1 LPSRSPFSPYSAL
14 FRSPSLHSA
23 GRRERR
29 ADTAPGRRSVKHA
42 VVAEPGDRSTTLEEL
57 WQIRD
62 LLAESDPDA
71 AAQLHAIYN
80 RLCAEDRKS
89 TRLNSSHVK
98 NS

>member
-1 LPSRSPFSPYSAL
+1 M
-14 FRSPSLHSA
+14 
-23 GRRERR
+23 
-29 ADTAPGRRSVKHA
+29 KHA

-80 RLCAEDRKS
+80 RLCAEPRPPAA
-89 TRLNSSHVK
+89 
-98 NS
+98 